1 MSFTPFIDHFI
12 LGFLLHFGTQ
22 EQRLLIQ
29 LKVDR
34 RERRVLLFPNIDG
47 ISSLYC
53 DFKEENGR
61 RLSRDLKDRKDNFKA
76 IMRQQENA
84 GFVKNIGNGTG
95 DGREYLKYKVLNDD
109 LWRALSTKYSV
120 KVRFEEKIA
129 VQCNL

>member
-1 MSFTPFIDHFI
+1 MSFTPFIDNFI
-12 LGFLLHFGTQ
+12 LGFLLRLGTQ

-34 RERRVLLFPNIDG
+34 WERRVLLFPTIDG
-47 ISSLYC
+47 ISRRYC

-61 RLSRDLKDRKDNFKA
+61 PLIRDLKNRKDNFKA

-95 DGREYLKYKVLNDD
+95 DGREYLKYEVLNDD

-120 KVRFEEKIA
+120 KVRYEEKIA